1 MQIELKV
8 KRFHP
13 EFDNRPH
20 FESYPLEV
28 DPNERIMD
36 VLEQV
41 RDRVDGSLAY
51 RRSCGHAVCGSCA
64 MRINGRNRLACKVL
78 VKDVGS
84 SQITLEPL
92 LGLRVIKDLMVDM
105 DPFFEQ
111 YRSVLPYLIND
122 QPAPE
127 GRERLQSPEDR
138 QRFDDTTKCILCA
151 ACTTSCPSY
160 WSNHRYVG
168 PAALVNAH
176 RFLFDSRDTA
186 AGQRMRI
193 LNLPDGVW
201 RCRTVFNCTEACP
214 RDIHITRAI
223 AEIKQTLIL
232 SKDTDGSSKRL

>member
-92 LGLRVIKDLMVDM
+92 LGLRVISDLMVDM

-127 GRERLQSPEDR
+127 CMERLQSPEDR